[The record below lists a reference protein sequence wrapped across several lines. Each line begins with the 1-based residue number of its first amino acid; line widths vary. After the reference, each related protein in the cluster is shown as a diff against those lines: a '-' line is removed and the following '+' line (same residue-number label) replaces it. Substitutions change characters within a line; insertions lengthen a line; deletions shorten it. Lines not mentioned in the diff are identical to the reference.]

1 MKNALELQNVSKSF
15 KGFEMKDMTFSLPE
29 GCILGLVGKN
39 GAGKSTTIRLI
50 MDMIHKDNG
59 TIYVLG
65 KNIEEDFTET
75 KQDIGVVLD
84 EPSFPEYVTADQ
96 MNNIMKNI
104 YRNWDEKR
112 YYELIDQFELPKW
125 KKQFKN
131 YSKGMKKFKIPTKKT
146 IGAFSKGM
154 KMKLAI
160 AVALSHHAKL
170 LILDEPTSGLDPFMR
185 DEILDILYEFT
196 REEDQSVLISSHII
210 SDLERLCDY
219 IAYIDQGSLKLYE
232 EKDCLIEQYGIL
244 KCSKEE
250 LKEFDEQAVK
260 GVRENPYGVEALV
273 DRSKMPKDYETDMA
287 TLEEIIVFLS
297 KGQEE

>member
-39 GAGKSTTIRLI
+39 GAGKSTTIHLI
-50 MDMIHKDNG
+50 MDMIHKDSG

-112 YYELIDQFELPKW
+112 YYE
-125 KKQFKN
+125 
-131 YSKGMKKFKIPTKKT
+131 
-146 IGAFSKGM
+146 
-154 KMKLAI
+154 
-160 AVALSHHAKL
+160 
-170 LILDEPTSGLDPFMR
+170 
-185 DEILDILYEFT
+185 FT
-196 REEDQSVLISSHII
+196 REEDQSVLISSHIV
-210 SDLERLCDY
+210 SDLERICDY

>member
-50 MDMIHKDNG
+50 MDMIHKDSG
-59 TIYVLG
+59 TIDVLG

-131 YSKGMKKFKIPTKKT
+131 YSKGMK
-146 IGAFSKGM
+146 
-154 KMKLAI
+154 MKLAI
-160 AVALSHHAKL
+160 AVAFSHHAKL

-196 REEDQSVLISSHII
+196 REEDQSVLISSHIV

-232 EKDCLIEQYGIL
+232 EKDCRIEQYGIQRRA
-244 KCSKEE
+244 E
-250 LKEFDEQAVK
+250 
-260 GVRENPYGVEALV
+260 R
-273 DRSKMPKDYETDMA
+273 
-287 TLEEIIVFLS
+287 I
-297 KGQEE
+297 

>member
-1 MKNALELQNVSKSF
+1 MRNALELKNVSRSF
-15 KGFEMKDMTFSLPE
+15 TGFEMKDMTFSLPE

-39 GAGKSTTIRLI
+39 GAGKSTIIRLI
-50 MDMIHKDNG
+50 MDMISKDSG
-59 TIYVLG
+59 TIHVLG
-65 KNIEEDFTET
+65 KNIEDDFTET

-84 EPSFPEYVTADQ
+84 EPAFPEYVTADQ
-96 MNNIMKNI
+96 MNKIMKNI

-112 YYELIDQFELPKW
+112 YYELIEQFELPKW

-131 YSKGMKKFKIPTKKT
+131 Y
-146 IGAFSKGM
+146 SKGM

-185 DEILDILYEFT
+185 DEILDILYDFT
-196 REEDQSVLISSHII
+196 REEDQSVLISSHIV

-219 IAYIDQGSLKLYE
+219 IAYIDHGSLKLYE
-232 EKDCLIEQYGIL
+232 EKDFLIEQYGIL

-250 LKEFDEQAVK
+250 LQEFDQQAVK

-273 DRSKMPKDYETDMA
+273 NRSKMPQDYETDTA

>member
-1 MKNALELQNVSKSF
+1 MEFALEV
-15 KGFEMKDMTFSLPE
+15 KGLRKTYKEFGLKNISMKLPK
-29 GCILGLVGKN
+29 GCVLGLIGEN
-39 GAGKSTTIRLI
+39 GAGKSTLI
-50 MDMIHKDNG
+50 NAI
-59 TIYVLG
+59 LG
-65 KNIEEDFTET
+65 LIECDYESLRIFGQEYAGNEKQIKEEIAVIFDKTCYDLNFTPLF
-75 KQDIGVVLD
+75 IGKILSNVY
-84 EPSFPEYVTADQ
+84 S
-96 MNNIMKNI
+96 
-104 YRNWDEKR
+104 NWDMEKYHGYLKR
-112 YYELIDQFELPKW
+112 FGLPEDKRL
-125 KKQFKN
+125 
-131 YSKGMKKFKIPTKKT
+131 KT
-146 IGAFSKGM
+146 FSKGM

-196 REEDQSVLISSHII
+196 RAEDQSVLISSHIV

-232 EKDCLIEQYGIL
+232 EKDRLIEQYGIL

-260 GVRENPYGVEALV
+260 GVRKNSYGVEALV
-273 DRSKMPKDYETDMA
+273 DKLKMPKDYKTDMA

>member
-1 MKNALELQNVSKSF
+1 
-15 KGFEMKDMTFSLPE
+15 MKDMTFSLPE

-50 MDMIHKDNG
+50 MDMIHKDSG

-131 YSKGMKKFKIPTKKT
+131 YSKGMK
-146 IGAFSKGM
+146 
-154 KMKLAI
+154 MKLAI

-196 REEDQSVLISSHII
+196 RAEDQSVLISSHIV

-232 EKDCLIEQYGIL
+232 EKDRLIEQYGIL

-260 GVRENPYGVEALV
+260 GVRKNSYGVEALV
-273 DRSKMPKDYETDMA
+273 DKLKMPKDYKTDTA

>member
-1 MKNALELQNVSKSF
+1 MPNF
-15 KGFEMKDMTFSLPE
+15 
-29 GCILGLVGKN
+29 I
-39 GAGKSTTIRLI
+39 
-50 MDMIHKDNG
+50 
-59 TIYVLG
+59 
-65 KNIEEDFTET
+65 
-75 KQDIGVVLD
+75 
-84 EPSFPEYVTADQ
+84 
-96 MNNIMKNI
+96 
-104 YRNWDEKR
+104 
-112 YYELIDQFELPKW
+112 
-125 KKQFKN
+125 
-131 YSKGMKKFKIPTKKT
+131 
-146 IGAFSKGM
+146 
-154 KMKLAI
+154 
-160 AVALSHHAKL
+160 
-170 LILDEPTSGLDPFMR
+170 DEPTSGLDPFMR

-196 REEDQSVLISSHII
+196 REEDQSVLISSHIV

-287 TLEEIIVFLS
+287 TLEEIVVFLS

>member
-39 GAGKSTTIRLI
+39 GAGKSTTIHLI
-50 MDMIHKDNG
+50 MDMIHKDSG

-131 YSKGMKKFKIPTKKT
+131 YSKGMK
-146 IGAFSKGM
+146 
-154 KMKLAI
+154 MKLAI

-196 REEDQSVLISSHII
+196 TFCRN
-210 SDLERLCDY
+210 LCQAYQIRWIYHNNFIYNCFIVCTGHQYKWTGFTRNDY
-219 IAYIDQGSLKLYE
+219 ISFFSDNM
-232 EKDCLIEQYGIL
+232 
-244 KCSKEE
+244 
-250 LKEFDEQAVK
+250 FDK
-260 GVRENPYGVEALV
+260 VR
-273 DRSKMPKDYETDMA
+273 D
-287 TLEEIIVFLS
+287 
-297 KGQEE
+297 

>member
-1 MKNALELQNVSKSF
+1 MKRLLALLLSVA
-15 KGFEMKDMTFSLPE
+15 
-29 GCILGLVGKN
+29 LGLSFGLSGFSEDQSCYFN
-39 GAGKSTTIRLI
+39 
-50 MDMIHKDNG
+50 D
-59 TIYVLG
+59 
-65 KNIEEDFTET
+65 EENHVYASGPAE
-75 KQDIGVVLD
+75 
-84 EPSFPEYVTADQ
+84 S
-96 MNNIMKNI
+96 
-104 YRNWDEKR
+104 R
-112 YYELIDQFELPKW
+112 
-125 KKQFKN
+125 
-131 YSKGMKKFKIPTKKT
+131 KI
-146 IGAFSKGM
+146 
-154 KMKLAI
+154 
-160 AVALSHHAKL
+160 ALTFDDGPH
-170 LILDEPTSGLDPFMR
+170 PCYT

-196 REEDQSVLISSHII
+196 REEDQSVLISSHIV

-273 DRSKMPKDYETDMA
+273 DRSKMPRDYETDMA

>member
-15 KGFEMKDMTFSLPE
+15 TGFEMKDMTFSLPA

-50 MDMIHKDNG
+50 MDMIHKDSG
-59 TIYVLG
+59 TIHVLG

-96 MNNIMKNI
+96 MNNIMKSI

-112 YYELIDQFELPKW
+112 YYK
-125 KKQFKN
+125 
-131 YSKGMKKFKIPTKKT
+131 
-146 IGAFSKGM
+146 
-154 KMKLAI
+154 
-160 AVALSHHAKL
+160 
-170 LILDEPTSGLDPFMR
+170 
-185 DEILDILYEFT
+185 
-196 REEDQSVLISSHII
+196 
-210 SDLERLCDY
+210 
-219 IAYIDQGSLKLYE
+219 
-232 EKDCLIEQYGIL
+232 LIEQYGIL

-273 DRSKMPKDYETDMA
+273 DRSKMPQGYETDTA

>member
-39 GAGKSTTIRLI
+39 GAGKSTTIHLI
-50 MDMIHKDNG
+50 MDMIHKDSG

-112 YYELIDQFELPKW
+112 YYELIDRSGFRLLHKMELSRRW
-125 KKQFKN
+125 RCLRRTRLFHVGLFQ
-131 YSKGMKKFKIPTKKT
+131 KT
-146 IGAFSKGM
+146 A
-154 KMKLAI
+154 
-160 AVALSHHAKL
+160 
-170 LILDEPTSGLDPFMR
+170 P
-185 DEILDILYEFT
+185 
-196 REEDQSVLISSHII
+196 
-210 SDLERLCDY
+210 
-219 IAYIDQGSLKLYE
+219 
-232 EKDCLIEQYGIL
+232 
-244 KCSKEE
+244 
-250 LKEFDEQAVK
+250 
-260 GVRENPYGVEALV
+260 
-273 DRSKMPKDYETDMA
+273 
-287 TLEEIIVFLS
+287 
-297 KGQEE
+297 